1 MSDFFFAHSDFLHDL
16 VAFSVIIPF
25 RYLFVVDDECRCH
38 QEYDSEEDTDE
49 EKPTVKFI
57 NFLCL
62 ILYFQWNN
70 SQIFSEAV
78 SEYFFLFLHD
88 LLCFRLN

>member
-1 MSDFFFAHSDFLHDL
+1 MTAIINGKKKTSSTWLLMDCLTSFLLIPTFRDDL

-25 RYLFVVDDECRCH
+25 RYLFVVDDKCRCH

-57 NFLCL
+57 KT
-62 ILYFQWNN
+62 
-70 SQIFSEAV
+70 FST
-78 SEYFFLFLHD
+78 
-88 LLCFRLN
+88 